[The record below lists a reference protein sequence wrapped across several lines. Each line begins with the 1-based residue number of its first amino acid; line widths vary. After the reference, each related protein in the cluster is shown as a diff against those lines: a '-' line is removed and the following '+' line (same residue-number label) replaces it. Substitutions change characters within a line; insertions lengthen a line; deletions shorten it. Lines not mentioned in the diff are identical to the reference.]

1 MTPYVSIQFG
11 FCDTALCILNSNT
24 TNFLSLHP
32 KFLIR
37 GAGDNLYMN
46 FGCVIL
52 DCAAV
57 TLGDNIL
64 LGPNVQLY
72 AATHPTDPQLRV
84 EGKEMAYPITIGN
97 NVWIGG
103 CAIVCP
109 GVTIGDDTT
118 IGAGSV
124 VTKVGSPYVIRS
136 ISRVAH
142 FGLKFYSQ
150 KFLPCTVSGIKSQS

>member
-1 MTPYVSIQFG
+1 MYTYRLLRASPSH
-11 FCDTALCILNSNT
+11 LNI
-24 TNFLSLHP
+24 FV
-32 KFLIR
+32 R

-46 FGCVIL
+46 FGCVVL

-57 TLGDNIL
+57 TLGDNVMF
-64 LGPNVQLY
+64 GPNVQLY
-72 AATHPTDPQLRV
+72 AATHPTEPQLRL
-84 EGKEMAYPITIGN
+84 EGKEMAYPITMGN

-124 VTKVGSPYVIRS
+124 VTKVGSPHVTQS
-136 ISRVAH
+136 LSQVAF
-142 FGLKFYSQ
+142 FGRRGLAYPAKVAVLLETHAFYR
-150 KFLPCTVSGIKSQS
+150 